1 MLQGRHRF
9 FSQTRAAERRK
20 AAGHSPVDEMQR
32 FRMLVCCM
40 FCGICT
46 SLIYAFDLF
55 TTDFSNRFNLSAGDQ
70 STISTVGLVFCYFTI
85 PYGFL
90 YDYGGPF
97 PLLIVCVLTAG
108 VGALCLGLTFDGV
121 ITGNLASISVFYAL
135 MNISSGVIDVACIV
149 TLAETFPR
157 NLGPI
162 IALAKVTI
170 GLGSSV
176 LASISVNLFRGN
188 ISGFIYFIMVYSVV
202 VCSVAAFVVVLPPYF
217 INGWR
222 RRGKTEEQIAALKSL
237 EPAYRRQS
245 VPIRRLAVGYAV
257 VALLL
262 VFLSVQSPVVSYT
275 RVSNGVSTAFGAIT
289 IVLVLSFFLML
300 LPVRW
305 LGGMDDR
312 AGDEPMRAIVSE
324 EAVGRSDEISFT
336 RADAAV
342 TNAPDK
348 EQCPLPEMTS
358 DTADAASEIPQDP
371 RYGGTLWDNL
381 KRPDLWLIFLM
392 FICQSALG
400 IIVVYNA
407 STISVALTGR
417 KRSQQ
422 TSALYTAFFGV
433 ANSVGR
439 VCMGMFEAFVQHQP
453 PNKRRYLVTLA
464 LPLSPFLAAVAG
476 TLLLTIPG
484 EAILLPYII
493 IYFEE
498 GVFAAV
504 TALIFPSLFASHHGV
519 YYNVGFLTTV
529 ISVIGFNR
537 FLFGFVVD
545 AKHDSLGFGPKEE
558 CSVAKCVRLPLIV
571 ATCVAAVGTV
581 MAVVVHIR
589 YSRFVREALRGRF
602 AADAG
607 RTVPLR
613 VNDEEAI
620 VSAGMSMEAW

>member
-1 MLQGRHRF
+1 
-9 FSQTRAAERRK
+9 
-20 AAGHSPVDEMQR
+20 
-32 FRMLVCCM
+32 
-40 FCGICT
+40 
-46 SLIYAFDLF
+46 
-55 TTDFSNRFNLSAGDQ
+55 
-70 STISTVGLVFCYFTI
+70 
-85 PYGFL
+85 
-90 YDYGGPF
+90 
-97 PLLIVCVLTAG
+97 
-108 VGALCLGLTFDGV
+108 
-121 ITGNLASISVFYAL
+121 
-135 MNISSGVIDVACIV
+135 
-149 TLAETFPR
+149 
-157 NLGPI
+157 
-162 IALAKVTI
+162 
-170 GLGSSV
+170 
-176 LASISVNLFRGN
+176 
-188 ISGFIYFIMVYSVV
+188 
-202 VCSVAAFVVVLPPYF
+202 
-217 INGWR
+217 
-222 RRGKTEEQIAALKSL
+222 
-237 EPAYRRQS
+237 
-245 VPIRRLAVGYAV
+245 
-257 VALLL
+257 
-262 VFLSVQSPVVSYT
+262 
-275 RVSNGVSTAFGAIT
+275 
-289 IVLVLSFFLML
+289 
-300 LPVRW
+300 
-305 LGGMDDR
+305 MDDR

-324 EAVGRSDEISFT
+324 EAVDRSEGISFT

-381 KRPDLWLIFLM
+381 KRPDLWLIFLT

-439 VCMGMFEAFVQHQP
+439 VCMGMFEAFVQHQS

-558 CSVAKCVRLPLIV
+558 CSVAECVRLPLIV
-571 ATCVAAVGTV
+571 ATCVATVGTV
-581 MAVVVHIR
+581 MAVIVHIR

-602 AADAG
+602 AAGAG

-613 VNDEEAI
+613 VRCEDE
-620 VSAGMSMEAW
+620 